1 MRVFV
6 LDASVAVEYP
16 DIIPDGKEASVFDNA
31 SIDLTTAHI
40 VIPEHT
46 VFKLSLLKK
55 KGGETGQ
62 AASEALSRINALFSD
77 GVVVTV
83 GEQTFATQRF
93 SNKEHI
99 DIPFVMDANDLDAWI
114 IGSVIALKESEKI
127 VDVFGSTLNTKEA
140 KEPVDITL
148 LTNDDA
154 MSIRAKTYG
163 INVSKY
169 FRKVYRYTGRRDL
182 TVPKFIFESLWYDH
196 EIPVEVWQY
205 YIPNEPELIANEFI
219 VMYPDEIDPK
229 IESAI
234 DREDCF
240 DYIGR
245 YDADKRSIVGL
256 NYVKNFP
263 TRVLNAGQAIY
274 AEALLNPD
282 FDAVICT
289 GPAGTG
295 KTYLATIYAIESCK
309 AGEFLR
315 GVVVPCSP
323 RRNNL
328 GALPGGLDEKLDPNV
343 QPIKNAVRNW
353 LLNTNKSYRRE
364 FDNLRKYG
372 PGRSKNGDEIN
383 GVSLIERLDQD
394 VENKFRRTFGDPIP
408 IEYARGRDFSFSVAI
423 YDEFQDQDLE
433 ESTTLIE
440 RLGKD
445 GKMIITGDVK
455 QIHAKDKGLDEAH
468 NGIVYA
474 KKACINNPAVA
485 LVDLHQNE
493 IVRHDLVR
501 EIVRRQQ
508 EPANEAAM
516 VG

>member
-1 MRVFV
+1 MRVYV

-16 DIIPDGKEASVFDNA
+16 DIIPDSAEVTIFENA
-31 SIDLTTAHI
+31 SIDLTSAHI

-46 VFKLSLLKK
+46 VIKLSLLKG

-62 AASEALSRINALFSD
+62 AASEALRRIRKLFNNSC
-77 GVVVTV
+77 VVTV
-83 GEQTFATQRF
+83 GKQTFSTQRF
-93 SNKEHI
+93 RNKEYV
-99 DIPFVMDANDLDAWI
+99 DMPFVMDDSDIGAWI
-114 IGSVIALKESEKI
+114 ILSAI
-127 VDVFGSTLNTKEA
+127 DVKEA
-140 KEPVDITL
+140 GKSCDVTL

-154 MSIRAKTYG
+154 LAIRANMHG
-163 INVSKY
+163 IDVSKY
-169 FRKVYRYTGRRDL
+169 FRKAYHYTGRRDL

-205 YIPNEPELIANEFI
+205 YMPNEPELIANEFI

-234 DREDCF
+234 DKEYCF

-274 AEALLNPD
+274 AEALLNPN

-445 GKMIITGDVK
+445 GKMIITGDIK

-474 KKACINNPAVA
+474 KKACMNNPAVA